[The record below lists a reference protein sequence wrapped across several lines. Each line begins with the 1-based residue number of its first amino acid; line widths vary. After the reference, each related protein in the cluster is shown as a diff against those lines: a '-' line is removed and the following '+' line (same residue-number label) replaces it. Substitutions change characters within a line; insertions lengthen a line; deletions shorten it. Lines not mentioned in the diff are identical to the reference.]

1 MNDYLWD
8 KKGEPD
14 TEVARLETLL
24 GAFAHRPRPL
34 ELPAEAA
41 TTEPSTARLLP
52 FVSRLRA
59 SRLFAPATL
68 AAAAA
73 LLVAT
78 VLVASAFLRARMT
91 SEGERA
97 IARETAQPK
106 EDARKD
112 ERPAPHEVVRRM
124 LEPPPPEGGVTDGG
138 KVERAAVVNLSNGS
152 RQRHDARL
160 AAAPV
165 RRPRLAPVEQ
175 GGAGVGLT
183 LEAMSARDGASALV
197 ENARLLTKE
206 QLVYALRLTGAKL
219 RDVRERAQATQNYER

>member
-14 TEVARLETLL
+14 TEVARLEALL
-24 GAFAHRPRPL
+24 GAFAHTPRPL
-34 ELPAEAA
+34 ELPDEAA

-59 SRLFAPATL
+59 SRLFAPAAL
-68 AAAAA
+68 AAA
-73 LLVAT
+73 LLVASI
-78 VLVASAFLRARMT
+78 LVASAFLRARVA

-97 IARETAQPK
+97 VARETAQPK
-106 EDARKD
+106 DDARKD
-112 ERPAPHEVVRRM
+112 KHPAPHEVVRRM

-138 KVERAAVVNLSNGS
+138 KVERAAVANLLNGS

-160 AAAPV
+160 AAVTV

-175 GGAGVGLT
+175 AGAGVGFT

-219 RDVRERAQATQNYER
+219 RDVRERAQGTKAEARP